1 MNLTLRK
8 NIEKIIREHISW
20 SYQNT
25 LTKYS
30 YIDQWAFDFIN
41 FTQNPSYQWYYREID
56 ILKNMDFIS
65 WYDQIID
72 LWPWNW
78 LKWSIL
84 MQKIQSQLQRYI
96 AIDISNQ
103 MLDLAKEN
111 QSSLEHIER
120 QYIHGDFDDIFQIKS
135 KMNISNL
142 IAILWNTITNLS
154 DMKWYLKDIY
164 SVFHEN
170 DTLLLWVEI
179 SNLKNIDNLVDEYNT
194 VDNRKL
200 TFRPLEYFWVHHSVW
215 YIDIILNTEKNRIE
229 EWFIF
234 QQNISIYDLYI
245 PKNTKILLSITHKP
259 TLDKLI
265 YDINNS
271 WFKINQIH
279 NNQEQYILCLWK

>member
-1 MNLTLRK
+1 
-8 NIEKIIREHISW
+8 
-20 SYQNT
+20 
-25 LTKYS
+25 
-30 YIDQWAFDFIN
+30 
-41 FTQNPSYQWYYREID
+41 
-56 ILKNMDFIS
+56 
-65 WYDQIID
+65 
-72 LWPWNW
+72 
-78 LKWSIL
+78 
-84 MQKIQSQLQRYI
+84 
-96 AIDISNQ
+96 
-103 MLDLAKEN
+103 
-111 QSSLEHIER
+111 
-120 QYIHGDFDDIFQIKS
+120 
-135 KMNISNL
+135 MNISNL